1 MTLARLLWHF
11 FILSFVAF
19 GAATSILPELH
30 RVLVD
35 GAHALSDAQF
45 GGLFAMSQAAP
56 GTNVMFVTVLGWQVA
71 GLPGALTTTAAFL
84 IPTGLIALA
93 VERYGARHHQARW
106 HMAIRQS
113 LVPITIGLL
122 ISTGYLLGA
131 GALTPCG
138 IGLAIATVFVLLRT
152 SWSPLW
158 LTALG
163 AALGALGLV

>member
-1 MTLARLLWHF
+1 MTLARLGWHF
-11 FILSFVAF
+11 FALSFVAF

-35 GAHALSDAQF
+35 STQVMSDSEF

-71 GLPGALTTTAAFL
+71 GLPGAFTTTASFL
-84 IPTGLIALA
+84 IPTGLIAVA

-106 HMAIRQS
+106 HMAIRQA
-113 LVPITIGLL
+113 LVPVTIGLL
-122 ISTGYLLGA
+122 FSTGYILGS
-131 GALTPCG
+131 GTMTPCG
-138 IGLAIATVFVLLRT
+138 IGLTLATIGVLMRT
-152 SWSPLW
+152 KWSPLW

-163 AALGALGLV
+163 AVLGALGLV

>member
-1 MTLARLLWHF
+1 MTLAGLAWHF

-35 GAHALSDAQF
+35 STHAISDAEF

-56 GTNVMFVTVLGWQVA
+56 GTNVMFVTVLGWRIA
-71 GLPGALTTTAAFL
+71 GLPGAFAATAAFL
-84 IPTGLIALA
+84 LPTGLIALA
-93 VERYGARHHQARW
+93 VERFGGRHHRAKW
-106 HMAIRQS
+106 HVVIRQS
-113 LVPITIGLL
+113 LVPVTIGFLF
-122 ISTGYLLGA
+122 STGYILGSA
-131 GALTPCG
+131 TLTPCG
-138 IGLAIATVFVLLRT
+138 IGLTLATIGVLMWTR
-152 SWSPLW
+152 WSPLW